1 MSQLRKVTSF
11 ILVSSILA
19 VKASHPAKPQ
29 NPKEEKVKRTASSF
43 CALLLRVLFGSING
57 HVLCQIIALL
67 LSFSAFSLHKV
78 HVQSYSEHRA
88 RKRPQRGQSSLVILL
103 HCCQWMDTDTE
114 VCGRFASY
122 QPITA
127 PEQQKGGSSAREP
140 WLIIVYREL
149 FWLAAAWWTSCGLS
163 RKPLAGWLELWSW
176 DTSTGHKESSRKYS
190 QDSQEILF
198 PWRTCLCR
206 LETFSTRLF

>member
-11 ILVSSILA
+11 ILVSSVLA

-127 PEQQKGGSSAREP
+127 PEQQKGGSSAVIDNRLQRALLVGRCLMDQLWPEP
-140 WLIIVYREL
+140 ETPR
-149 FWLAAAWWTSCGLS
+149 
-163 RKPLAGWLELWSW
+163 RLAGVV
-176 DTSTGHKESSRKYS
+176 
-190 QDSQEILF
+190 ILGYF
-198 PWRTCLCR
+198 HRT
-206 LETFSTRLF
+206 